1 MKKILVVDDD
11 VGILD
16 AMKYTLEDAGY
27 MVSTIADGNVVL
39 QMKKRE
45 ADVLLLDIWMS
56 GTNGADICIRLKKQ
70 ETTKNMPIILVS
82 ANNNTEKIAKECGA
96 DDFLSKPFEISDLL
110 DKVAK
115 YSE

>member
-27 MVSTIADGNVVL
+27 MVSTIADGNAVL

-56 GTNGADICIRLKKQ
+56 GINGADICLRLKKQ
-70 ETTKNMPIILVS
+70 ESTKDMPVILVS
-82 ANNNTEKIAKECGA
+82 ANRDAEKIAKSCGA
-96 DDFLSKPFEISDLL
+96 DDFLAKPFEIADLL
-110 DKVAK
+110 GKIEK
-115 YSE
+115 YIE